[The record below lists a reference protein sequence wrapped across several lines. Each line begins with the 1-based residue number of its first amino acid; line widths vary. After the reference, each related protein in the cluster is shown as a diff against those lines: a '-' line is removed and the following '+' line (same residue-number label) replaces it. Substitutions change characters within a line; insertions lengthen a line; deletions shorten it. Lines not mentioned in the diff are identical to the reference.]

1 MTVKVD
7 ELGNVITYRDNSG
20 KTLDSETI
28 EGLIKDPQRDPQ
40 KEESLW
46 QFIDNNL
53 AIGVSYDI
61 DLRNALKTYLGDRT
75 V

>member
-20 KTLDSETI
+20 KPLDSETI
-28 EGLIKDPQRDPQ
+28 EGLIKDLQRDPQ

-46 QFIDNNL
+46 QFIDDNL

-61 DLRNALKTYLGDRT
+61 DLRNALKTYLGDST